1 MEIAVIKTNF
11 NFLVE
16 LTLAA
21 RCFYDT
27 GTTRSIIV
35 PLSGCFYYDELD
47 LARIPLNYP
56 FETISDHAI
65 QQ

>member
-35 PLSGCFYYDELD
+35 PLSGSLNYSELD
-47 LARIPLNYP
+47 LDRIP
-56 FETISDHAI
+56 
-65 QQ
+65 